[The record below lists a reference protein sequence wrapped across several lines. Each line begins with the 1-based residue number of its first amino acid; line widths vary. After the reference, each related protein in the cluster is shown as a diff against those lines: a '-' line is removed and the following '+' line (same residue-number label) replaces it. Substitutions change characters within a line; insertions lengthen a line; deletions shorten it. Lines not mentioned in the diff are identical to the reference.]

1 MDFLCVQFHSTI
13 KQKNSLI
20 EGQIDERIALKE
32 LLIYLRCSKDKTP
45 YFKFVDEIEPLEFD
59 PYMVMEYLEEI
70 VSGNIPQ
77 DLVDTVDYL
86 YGEYEYSIDRVR
98 SVDLIANSEV
108 CFDHLIAEDCWKII
122 QKMEAKNL
130 EIEDIQ
136 KLKENRQYVEDEY
149 FLDILDKVIQISED
163 YNKNEGKNEKVF
175 CDSLKKLSS
184 KYQEYFNGEHY
195 EE

>member
-1 MDFLCVQFHSTI
+1 
-13 KQKNSLI
+13 
-20 EGQIDERIALKE
+20 
-32 LLIYLRCSKDKTP
+32 
-45 YFKFVDEIEPLEFD
+45 
-59 PYMVMEYLEEI
+59 MVMEYLEEI

-77 DLVDTVDYL
+77 DLVDAVDYL

-98 SVDLIANSEV
+98 IVDSIANSMV
-108 CFDHLIAEDCWKII
+108 CFDHLITEDCWKII

-163 YNKNEGKNEKVF
+163 YNKNEGKNEKAF
-175 CDSLKKLSS
+175 YDSLKKLSS
-184 KYQEYFNGEHY
+184 KCQEYFNGERY